1 MCWTLLKVQFI
12 IIVSTLEREVIEMNI
27 VNPIRCKKQLEAV
40 KGYLRGK
47 NKRDYLL
54 FMVGITSALRISD
67 ILSLKVNH
75 VWDGKKPA
83 EFIELNEKKT
93 GKYKRFPVTPNLKK
107 AIKEYMAEYDGCP
120 DDYLFVSRVGKNK
133 PISRQYAVMML
144 NQACDMVGVEE
155 SFGTHGMRK
164 TWGYWAFKSGISL
177 DYISIALNHRSIAE
191 TKRYLGL
198 LQEDLDN
205 IYLQVNL

>member
-1 MCWTLLKVQFI
+1 
-12 IIVSTLEREVIEMNI
+12 MNV
-27 VNPIRCKKQLEAV
+27 VNPIRDRKQLEAV

-47 NKRDYLL
+47 NKRNYLL
-54 FMVGITSALRISD
+54 FMVGISSALRISD
-67 ILSLKVNH
+67 ILKLRVSD
-75 VWDGKKPA
+75 VWDGKQPV

-93 GKYKRFPVTPNLKK
+93 GKYKRFPLTQNLKK
-107 AIKEYMAEYDGCP
+107 AVKEYMKEYEP
-120 DDYLFVSRVGKNK
+120 NLNDYLFVSRVGTNK
-133 PISRQYAVMML
+133 PITRQYAVLML
-144 NQACDMVGVEE
+144 NEACDMVGIKE

-164 TWGYWAFKSGISL
+164 TWGYWAFKNGISL

>member
-1 MCWTLLKVQFI
+1 MKTINV
-12 IIVSTLEREVIEMNI
+12 VS
-27 VNPIRCKKQLEAV
+27 PIRDKKQLEAV

-54 FMVGITSALRISD
+54 FMVGISSALRISD
-67 ILSLKVNH
+67 ILSLKVKD
-75 VWDGKKPA
+75 VWNGKKPVDYVD
-83 EFIELNEKKT
+83 LNEKKT
-93 GKYKRFPVTPNLKK
+93 GKYKRFPVTINLSK
-107 AIKEYMAEYDGCP
+107 AIKEYMVEYKGKPNDF
-120 DDYLFVSRVGKNK
+120 LFVSRVGENK
-133 PISRQYAVMML
+133 PITRQYANMML
-144 NQACDMVGVEE
+144 NQACDMIGITEP
-155 SFGTHGMRK
+155 FGSHGMRK
-164 TWGYWAFKSGISL
+164 TWGYWAFKQGISL

>member
-1 MCWTLLKVQFI
+1 VKI
-12 IIVSTLEREVIEMNI
+12 INVVS
-27 VNPIRCKKQLEAV
+27 PIRDKKQLEAV

-54 FMVGITSALRISD
+54 FMVGISSALRISD
-67 ILSLKVNH
+67 ILSLKVKD
-75 VWDGKKPA
+75 VWDGKKPVDYVD
-83 EFIELNEKKT
+83 LNEKKT
-93 GKYKRFPVTPNLKK
+93 GKYKRFPVTPNLNK
-107 AIKEYMAEYDGCP
+107 AIREYMTEYKGKPNDF
-120 DDYLFVSRVGKNK
+120 LFVSRVGNNK
-133 PISRQYAVMML
+133 PITRQYANMML
-144 NQACDMVGVEE
+144 NHACDMIGVTEP
-155 SFGTHGMRK
+155 FGSHGMRK
-164 TWGYWAFKSGISL
+164 SWGYWAFKQGISL